1 MEDSIFLPIISIE
14 AIALGLGAIALFVIG
29 LQFKRGKWLRF
40 IAGNTFATDGE
51 LKSPEQKK
59 LGKRLGIVMHI
70 GCAALAIQG
79 CFLAFNTGEGDIICS
94 ILYIAACIAYISLFV
109 SIAWMIWRTYLE

>member
-1 MEDSIFLPIISIE
+1 M
-14 AIALGLGAIALFVIG
+14 
-29 LQFKRGKWLRF
+29 
-40 IAGNTFATDGE
+40 AGNTFATDDE